1 MKMRIL
7 LSGALIFIGMSDAAL
22 AQVNLAPT
30 TPSYNTMTQSAP
42 ATIKAGPATRVL
54 GDEAAGSMVPKDVI
68 GNPADRTMGSGNAP
82 EGEDSGI
89 RTEFENYMR
98 QPDR

>member
-1 MKMRIL
+1 MKMRNL
-7 LSGALIFIGMSDAAL
+7 LSGALIFIGMSGVAL
-22 AQVNLAPT
+22 AQMNLAPAA
-30 TPSYNTMTQSAP
+30 PNYNTMTQSTA
-42 ATIKAGPATRVL
+42 ATTRAGPATKVL
-54 GDEAAGSMVPKDVI
+54 GDEPAGSMTPKDVI